1 MSTPNYYRERIQAA
15 LEFIDA
21 HLHEKFT
28 ASDVAQAASFSEYH
42 FHRLFRAYTSESI
55 HQYVSSRRLE
65 QAAQMLLADPTIR
78 LLDLAIEVGF
88 ETHSAFSRAFKQAYG
103 ISPTQF
109 KKLEQ
114 PPTSRHSFKHS
125 QPMRP
130 HSPRGTGEPVSL
142 TPQIRHMPQLH
153 FSYRIGTGVV
163 SGHFFDDVHPSPK
176 FDDLAG
182 YVNENLIGFISA
194 FPASPQS
201 LNDLSVQ
208 VWYGGLFMKKTAN
221 HFEEHTMQFGAG
233 RWAVFEYIGA
243 YEYLHQIW
251 SQIYRGWL
259 PASGY
264 SLRDTPPFESYLNN
278 PREVSPEE
286 LLTEIWLPIE

>member
-1 MSTPNYYRERIQAA
+1 MSTSNTYRERIQAA
-15 LEFIDA
+15 LEYIDSC
-21 HLHEKFT
+21 LYEKFT
-28 ASDVAQAASFSEYH
+28 AADVAQAASFSEYH

-65 QAAQMLLADPTIR
+65 KAAQLLLADPTIR

-103 ISPTQF
+103 VSPTQF

-114 PPTSRHSFKHS
+114 PPTSLHAFKPS
-125 QPMRP
+125 RP
-130 HSPRGTGEPVSL
+130 TDAPSPLGTGEPVAL
-142 TPQIRHMPQLH
+142 TPEIRRMPDLH
-153 FSYRIGTGVV
+153 FSYRIATGVV
-163 SGHFFDDVHPSPK
+163 SGHFFDDVRPSPE
-176 FDDLAG
+176 FDDLVG
-182 YVNENLIGFISA
+182 YVNENLVGFISA

-208 VWYGGLFMKKTAN
+208 VWYGGLFTEKTTN
-221 HFEEHTMQFGAG
+221 HFEEHAMRFGAG

-243 YEYLHQIW
+243 YEYLHQVW

-259 PASGY
+259 PTSGY
-264 SLRDTPPFESYLNN
+264 TLRDTLPFESYLNN
-278 PREVSPEE
+278 PREVLPED

>member
-1 MSTPNYYRERIQAA
+1 MSTPNYYRGRIQAA
-15 LEFIDA
+15 LEFIDL
-21 HLHEKFT
+21 HLFEKFT
-28 ASDVAQAASFSEYH
+28 ASDVARAASFSEYH
-42 FHRLFRAYTSESI
+42 FHRLFRAYTSETI
-55 HQYVSSRRLE
+55 HQYLSSRRLE
-65 QAAQMLLADPTIR
+65 KAAQMLLADPTIR

-109 KKLEQ
+109 KKSGQSLETHRLVKQ
-114 PPTSRHSFKHS
+114 S
-125 QPMRP
+125 QQMDTP
-130 HSPRGTGEPVSL
+130 SPLVADEPAL
-142 TPQIRHMPQLH
+142 TPQIRRMPQLYC
-153 FSYRIGTGVV
+153 SYRIATGVV
-163 SGHFFDDVHPSPK
+163 SGHFFDDARPSLE
-176 FDDLAG
+176 FDDLVG

-208 VWYGGLFMKKTAN
+208 VWYGGLFTKKTAN
-221 HFEEHTMQFGAG
+221 HFEEHVMQFGAG
-233 RWAVFEYIGA
+233 RWAVFEYVGA
-243 YEYLHQIW
+243 YEYLHQVW

-259 PASGY
+259 PTSGY
-264 SLRDTPPFESYLNN
+264 TLRDTLPFESYLNN

>member
-1 MSTPNYYRERIQAA
+1 MSTSNYYRARIQKS
-15 LEFIDA
+15 LEFIDS
-21 HLHEKFT
+21 HLYEKFT
-28 ASDVAQAASFSEYH
+28 ASDVAQVASFSEFH

-65 QAAQMLLADPTIR
+65 KAAQILLEDPTIR
-78 LLDLAIEVGF
+78 LLDLAVEVGF

-103 ISPTQF
+103 VSPTQF

-114 PPTSRHSFKHS
+114 PPTTHRPIKQS
-125 QPMRP
+125 QQMNAPSSMV
-130 HSPRGTGEPVSL
+130 TGEPVPL

-153 FSYRIGTGVV
+153 FSYRIATGVV
-163 SGHFFDDVHPSPK
+163 SGHFFEDVRPSPE
-176 FDDLAG
+176 FDDLVG
-182 YVNENLIGFISA
+182 YMNENLIGFISA

-208 VWYGGLFMKKTAN
+208 VWYGGLFTKKTAN
-221 HFEEHTMQFGAG
+221 HFEEHAMQFEAG
-233 RWAVFEYIGA
+233 RWAVFEYMGS
-243 YEYLHQIW
+243 YEYLHQVW

-259 PASGY
+259 PTSGY
-264 SLRDTPPFESYLNN
+264 TLRDALPFESYLNN
-278 PREVSPEE
+278 PQAVLPEN